1 VAWILLGLRVMKNNL
16 AARLSGSNV
25 AQTSSVR
32 VVLLENH
39 QERAQLLSGV
49 FAQEGLEVQ
58 TVGRDRD
65 ALQWLYQGLAPEPEA
80 PPQLLLCNARM
91 LGEGGLEVLARWC
104 RRYPGVDVILLSA
117 FESRKLRLRMARL
130 PVRCVFDATSS
141 LEDVQDVARDLAV
154 SWDRAPYEA
163 WG

>member
-1 VAWILLGLRVMKNNL
+1 MSNDLIACF
-16 AARLSGSNV
+16 SGSSV
-25 AQTSSVR
+25 VQVISVR
-32 VVLLENH
+32 VVLFES
-39 QERAQLLSGV
+39 QRERAQVLGEV

-58 TVGRDRD
+58 TMRRDRD

-80 PPQLLLCNARM
+80 PPQLLVCNAHM

-117 FESRKLRLRMARL
+117 FENRKLRLRMARL

-141 LEDVQDVARDLAV
+141 LEDVQDVARDLAG
-154 SWDRAPYEA
+154 SWDRAPHEA